1 MSTKATLTQNL
12 KGKKRTYQNGME
24 VLFKVQVTIVFD
36 RQIVW
41 LSIDDVF
48 QLSGLERTC
57 QKKNRDLF

>member
-1 MSTKATLTQNL
+1 
-12 KGKKRTYQNGME
+12 ME
-24 VLFKVQVTIVFD
+24 VLSKVQVTIVFD

-41 LSIDDVF
+41 LSIDDVL